1 MDDPTSMT
9 DSPITT
15 VAPGW
20 AIVALGILGALAVTA
35 ATRAQTFIEDAN
47 DPFDFF
53 RLFIRSPSRFSAVFI
68 KPSY

>member
-35 ATRAQTFIEDAN
+35 AMLDVR
-47 DPFDFF
+47 
-53 RLFIRSPSRFSAVFI
+53 
-68 KPSY
+68 

>member
-20 AIVALGILGALAVTA
+20 AIVALGILGALASPRVRGA
-35 ATRAQTFIEDAN
+35 ARAGRWAG
-47 DPFDFF
+47 
-53 RLFIRSPSRFSAVFI
+53 RSGRSVRRPG
-68 KPSY
+68 